1 MVVVAGIPRRGSPM
15 SGLLYEVN
23 RMRTEDLLREGER
36 QRLASEAKPAT
47 PATSQGSSRRVVAW
61 PFHQVARVAR
71 LARAAASPVS

>member
-1 MVVVAGIPRRGSPM
+1 MAAHLRRGSTM

-23 RMRTEDLLREGER
+23 RTRTQDLVRDGER
-36 QRLASEAKPAT
+36 QRLASGAAA
-47 PATSQGSSRRVVAW
+47 PATSQRRSQRVAVW